1 MHVTSGIEAL
11 YSLHFVDWPKILW
24 KVRSAHGQNP
34 KLVRCQF
41 DKMRGL
47 IRQYNTTVEQ
57 QSLHDDHIA
66 DKLSGSTA
74 AYV

>member
-1 MHVTSGIEAL
+1 M
-11 YSLHFVDWPKILW
+11 DKIL
-24 KVRSAHGQNP
+24 NF
-34 KLVRCQF
+34 LRCQF

-57 QSLHDDHIA
+57 QSLHDDRIA